1 VPVPVIDSVQAGARW
16 AAATLGAPA
25 AVPASFDA
33 GVRWSGL
40 SEALAAALAD
50 PPPR

>member
-1 VPVPVIDSVQAGARW
+1 VPVIDSVQAGARW

-40 SEALAAALAD
+40 SAPLASALAGTPA
-50 PPPR
+50 R